1 MLPTIYSLFFTFFSG
16 HFLILAHTL
25 SEFIEV

>member
-1 MLPTIYSLFFTFFSG
+1 MLPIYSLFFTFFSG
-16 HFLILAHTL
+16 HFLILADTP